1 MMNRRTLIL
10 SLAIALL
17 SGACSLATPTRLA
30 SNDDDEFGIGGTG
43 IVADS
48 GLGIIGQVT
57 GYGSIFVNGIEIETT
72 AHSDLR
78 VDGQAQAVSLFH
90 LGDVVEVLT
99 QDNRPYTQATRINL
113 RHEAIGPIEQIDN
126 DSQQLSILG
135 QRVRLS
141 ATATQPMHLAAGDW
155 VAVAG
160 FRDAQGVIHA
170 SRISAA
176 SAGSEVLL
184 RGVLQQDHRG
194 PRLGDQRLRLL
205 APGQTPQQAVLI
217 RGRLI
222 GTEVQVSTLEP
233 DPIFPYPGVSNW
245 RIEGFSQRYRAAP
258 DGQTQTS
265 THQQDTTE
273 VFELERRPQGAV
285 LITPV
290 ARQALPRGSRLPHGT
305 HDSGQMRQ
313 RPSMG
318 GQQGGNYRGR
328 R

>member
-1 MMNRRTLIL
+1 MMNRRTLIF

-17 SGACSLATPTRLA
+17 SGACSLATPNRLA

-48 GLGIIGQVT
+48 GLGIIGRIT

-72 AHSDLR
+72 ARSDLR
-78 VDGQAQAVSLFH
+78 VDGQTQTISRFH

-135 QRVRLS
+135 QRVRLG
-141 ATATQPMHLAAGDW
+141 ATATPPMHLAAGDW

-170 SRISAA
+170 SRISKA
-176 SAGSEVLL
+176 SGSEVLL
-184 RGVLQQDHRG
+184 RGVLQQDKHG
-194 PRLGDQRLRLL
+194 PRLGDQRLRLP
-205 APGQTPQQAVLI
+205 ATGHTPQQAVLI
-217 RGRLI
+217 RGRLVGSEI
-222 GTEVQVSTLEP
+222 QVSTLEP
-233 DPIFPYPGVSNW
+233 DPIFPYPGIRNW
-245 RIEGFSQRYRAAP
+245 RIEGFSQRYRTVPDAQAP
-258 DGQTQTS
+258 ARK
-265 THQQDTTE
+265 HQQDAPE
-273 VFELERRPQGAV
+273 IFELERHPQGAV
-285 LITPV
+285 LITPL
-290 ARQALPRGSRLPHGT
+290 ARQALPRGSRLPHAT
-305 HDSGQMRQ
+305 HDAGPMRQ

-318 GQQGGNYRGR
+318 GQQGGSYKGR